1 MKNQKKF
8 KVSADKT
15 KGDVQYLRHAACTE
29 TARRQKNS
37 NKYEFTDVLSLVPN
51 YTYIRN
57 IQHKFQGNSRELGF
71 RPYRNGE
78 ASGAAKA
85 RNQRWR
91 ELEIND

>member
-1 MKNQKKF
+1 MKNQKKFKEF

-51 YTYIRN
+51 NTHSRN
-57 IQHKFQGNSRELGF
+57 IQHKSQGNSRE
-71 RPYRNGE
+71 
-78 ASGAAKA
+78 S
-85 RNQRWR
+85 
-91 ELEIND
+91 